1 MIDEYNPAEGT
12 LIKIMVKMKGKQIL
26 SGIETYGFDG
36 SIQDR
41 MAIIGVLENLKQQ
54 EIKKLADKGSVSKS
68 ENIKKDDL

>member
-1 MIDEYNPAEGT
+1 MEENYNPEDGT

-41 MAIIGVLENLKQQ
+41 MSIIGALENLKQQ
-54 EIKKLADKGSVSKS
+54 EIKKLNDLGSASKTGTI
-68 ENIKKDDL
+68 NKDDL